1 MNNKKNFKIIK
12 RKKVFSN
19 KLFDICFDDLM
30 IDNQIIE
37 NYLIVKPKL
46 SKGSDKIVGICVLP
60 EIDGEFL
67 LMKGWRYQMNEFIWQ
82 APAGFVEY
90 NEEPSETA
98 IRELREETSL
108 KCDKNNLVSLGS
120 FLPDAGLVEGR
131 VALFLA
137 LNCSRLEESV
147 SYEVG
152 VGDLF
157 SFSKSD
163 LKKLIY
169 SSSNIGGSTITTSIR
184 SLNYISCL
192 EKK

>member
-1 MNNKKNFKIIK
+1 MLKPIRPFFQPPPTTSHLRQK
-12 RKKVFSN
+12 RQKLYLSN
-19 KLFDICFDDLM
+19 
-30 IDNQIIE
+30 
-37 NYLIVKPKL
+37 
-46 SKGSDKIVGICVLP
+46 
-60 EIDGEFL
+60 
-67 LMKGWRYQMNEFIWQ
+67 RY
-82 APAGFVEY
+82 
-90 NEEPSETA
+90 PSQTA
-98 IRELREETSL
+98 LRELREETSL